1 MLSRMKAFTVALVF
15 SLAASV
21 NVVPTASAAVIDH
34 DKVEGFSEVTATTT
48 TQKAA
53 KLFQPTLKVTN
64 GCVPF
69 PAVDAKGN
77 TSGGLA
83 PSGGSSAGCSSS
95 TGQVYARSA
104 WYNGVWAIMY
114 AWYFPKDEP
123 STGMGHRHDWEAA
136 VIWVDDPAADRPKIL
151 SISYS
156 QHGEFG
162 NASSSSSNTSGTHP
176 KVEYKS
182 IWPLNHALYLTSTV
196 GGTQP
201 LIGWDDL
208 TKEARD
214 ALNNTDFGDANVPMN
229 DSNFTNNLEK
239 AWYQ

>member
-1 MLSRMKAFTVALVF
+1 MKTFTRIVLISLV
-15 SLAASV
+15 SSICLVQAAQ
-21 NVVPTASAAVIDH
+21 AEVIDH
-34 DKVEGFSEVTATTT
+34 DKVVGFAELTPTTT

-69 PAVDAKGN
+69 PAVDAQGN
-77 TSGGLA
+77 TSGGLS
-83 PSGGSSAGCSSS
+83 PTGGSNANCSSHI
-95 TGQVYARSA
+95 GQVYSRST

-123 STGMGHRHDWEAA
+123 SSGMGHRHDWESA
-136 VIWVDDPAADRPKIL
+136 VVWIDNPAAANPKIL
-151 SISYS
+151 SIAAS
-156 QHGEFG
+156 QHGNFSK
-162 NASSSSSNTSGTHP
+162 AAPSSSNTNETHP
-176 KVEYKS
+176 KIEYKS
-182 IWPLNHALYLTSTV
+182 IWPLNHALYITSQS

-208 TKEARD
+208 TSAARN
-214 ALNNTDFGDANVPMN
+214 ALNTTDFVDANVPFNDANFMN
-229 DSNFTNNLEK
+229 NIKN